1 MKSRIEEQ
9 EKRKEK
15 QKAEWDKSTTV
26 SQTDKANKDVED
38 RVAAQ
43 IASEMLKDN
52 QKLRGVHSGASMKK
66 IIEKEA
72 KR

>member
-1 MKSRIEEQ
+1 
-9 EKRKEK
+9 
-15 QKAEWDKSTTV
+15 
-26 SQTDKANKDVED
+26 
-38 RVAAQ
+38 
-43 IASEMLKDN
+43 MLKDN

>member
-1 MKSRIEEQ
+1 MQSRIDEQ
-9 EKRKEK
+9 KKRADRKKED
-15 QKAEWDKSTTV
+15 WDKSTTV
-26 SQTDKANKDVED
+26 SVAEAKTSVEEK
-38 RVAAQ
+38 VAAQ
-43 IASEMLKDN
+43 IATEMLKDN